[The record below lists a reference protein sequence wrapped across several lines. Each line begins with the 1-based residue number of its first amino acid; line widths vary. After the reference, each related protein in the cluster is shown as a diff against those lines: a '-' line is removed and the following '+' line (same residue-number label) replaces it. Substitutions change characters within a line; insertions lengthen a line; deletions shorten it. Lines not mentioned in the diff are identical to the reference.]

1 MPTFTTRDVAPVDF
15 VFIFVRLLVLSP
27 KPERSLRRMYD
38 DQVVKSVAM
47 KLGNETI
54 CKGEPRKSCG
64 IDFGSSLLIGQ
75 SVHYLT
81 GNVHLP

>member
-1 MPTFTTRDVAPVDF
+1 MPTFTTREFAPVDF

-38 DQVVKSVAM
+38 DQVGRSIAM

-64 IDFGSSLLIGQ
+64 IDFGSSLSIGQ
-75 SVHYLT
+75 CVHYLA
-81 GNVHLP
+81 GNVHSP